1 MITYRRILYETVLAA
16 VIVLYLF
23 SLIWLIPLYFIGFFY
38 SLVKM
43 LHLEK
48 IIFPDVFFILILSSI
63 LWAFLFKMKSKQWKF
78 RLIQDAGIIFFG
90 LPFSH
95 IVLGCFHVGI
105 DDGMPEPYPFIF
117 MGLITFSLVQFSH
130 WRNMS

>member
-43 LHLEK
+43 LQLEK
-48 IIFPDVFFILILSSI
+48 IIFSDVFFILILSSI
-63 LWAFLFKMKSKQWKF
+63 LWAFLFKMK
-78 RLIQDAGIIFFG
+78 
-90 LPFSH
+90 
-95 IVLGCFHVGI
+95 
-105 DDGMPEPYPFIF
+105 
-117 MGLITFSLVQFSH
+117 
-130 WRNMS
+130 